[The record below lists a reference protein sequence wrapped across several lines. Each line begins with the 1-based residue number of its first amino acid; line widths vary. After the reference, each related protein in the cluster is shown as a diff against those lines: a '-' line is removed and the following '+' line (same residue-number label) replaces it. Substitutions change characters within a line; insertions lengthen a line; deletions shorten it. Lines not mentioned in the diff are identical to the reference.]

1 MSTEQDHQGQA
12 SGEAGELDFES
23 ALARIEA
30 IIDQIESGRI
40 GLEDSLAA
48 YEEGAR
54 LIKRCR
60 SILGRAEQRVEALTL
75 DLNADDSSTV
85 GERADDP
92 DAPDA

>member
-1 MSTEQDHQGQA
+1 MTDEPSQRDEP
-12 SGEAGELDFES
+12 SGELDFES

-54 LIKRCR
+54 LIRRCR

-75 DLNADDSSTV
+75 DLNARDDDSPAS
-85 GERADDP
+85 GSRADDA
-92 DAPDA
+92 DASDA